1 MKKYLII
8 LLIFG
13 LFSCKSK
20 AILVQKNASD
30 TKNNDNASEKII
42 ANYYKNTLNFST
54 LYIKANAKYKDEK
67 QTQNVAA
74 EIKIKKDEKILV
86 SVRFLGFTVAKAL
99 ITPTSV
105 RYYEKIGSN
114 FFDGNYETLSKWLG
128 ADLNFL
134 KVQNLFLGK
143 PVDDLTKE
151 KFIILLTEKI
161 AQLQNSDVETSKS
174 FSIETDNY
182 TLEKQEIKQLNQ
194 NRTLQ
199 IAYPEYQN
207 VNQMLLPLSLEID
220 ANAAEKNTSI
230 NINYRSISVNEE
242 LSFPYNVPDGY
253 TQIYIK

>member
-1 MKKYLII
+1 M
-8 LLIFG
+8 
-13 LFSCKSK
+13 
-20 AILVQKNASD
+20 
-30 TKNNDNASEKII
+30 
-42 ANYYKNTLNFST
+42 
-54 LYIKANAKYKDEK
+54 
-67 QTQNVAA
+67 
-74 EIKIKKDEKILV
+74 
-86 SVRFLGFTVAKAL
+86 
-99 ITPTSV
+99 

-199 IAYPEYQN
+199 IAYPQYQN
-207 VNQMLLPLSLEID
+207 INQMLLPSALEID
-220 ANAAEKNTSI
+220 VNAAEKNTSI

-242 LSFPYNVPDGY
+242 LSFPYSVPDGY